1 MQQKG
6 RQLVPTTNI
15 AKDWEPLPVHF
26 IHDDEDLKMDPVKL
40 GHILCTECGSSFV
53 NSALGDGPSGYPPR
67 CPLPGLSIVAV
78 AALSNVAVAALSI
91 VAVAALS
98 NDHTCNVSCVR
109 PHYGTRERQLFSRL
123 DKRSNAHIA
132 FAMHAQIG
140 HLFAS
145 ACTRAEKVG
154 RAQECIQPSGGGAA
168 QHMGPRGP
176 EIERGLTETSRPPK
190 LALG

>member
-1 MQQKG
+1 M
-6 RQLVPTTNI
+6 VPTTDI

-109 PHYGTRERQLFSRL
+109 PHYGTRERQFFL
-123 DKRSNAHIA
+123 DSTNAPMRKCMRNACTNRSLIRTC
-132 FAMHAQIG
+132 MHA
-140 HLFAS
+140 
-145 ACTRAEKVG
+145 C
-154 RAQECIQPSGGGAA
+154 
-168 QHMGPRGP
+168 
-176 EIERGLTETSRPPK
+176 
-190 LALG
+190 

>member
-1 MQQKG
+1 M
-6 RQLVPTTNI
+6 VPTTDI

-109 PHYGTRERQLFSRL
+109 PHYGTRERQFFSRL
-123 DKRSNAHIA
+123 DKRSNAQ
-132 FAMHAQIG
+132 MHAQCMHKSVANSQVHARVLKRWG
-140 HLFAS
+140 APKS
-145 ACTRAEKVG
+145 VYN
-154 RAQECIQPSGGGAA
+154 PVGAA
-168 QHMGPRGP
+168 PRSTWGPVGQKSKGASLKQAVHQNWHWVR
-176 EIERGLTETSRPPK
+176 
-190 LALG
+190 